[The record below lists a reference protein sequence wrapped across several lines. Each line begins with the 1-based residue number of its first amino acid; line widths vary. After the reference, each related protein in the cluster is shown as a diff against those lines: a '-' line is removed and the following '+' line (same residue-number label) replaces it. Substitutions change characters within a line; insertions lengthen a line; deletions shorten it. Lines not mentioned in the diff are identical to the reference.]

1 MPTYKQNM
9 KATAGNAPTKM
20 MGGIAG
26 IAAGIGR
33 AASQGD
39 MQSYLSQPQNAQL
52 AEIMQ
57 QSQPQSAIAGI
68 GSAMGTNP
76 ATPAPTSIMP
86 EDNNPFTG
94 QKFEISPVQMKGSF
108 SPLSKKVAEGV
119 YGNSQQRQMSV
130 QRTPLNFKD
139 QTGDGKITR
148 ADVIKARTE
157 GYKE

>member
-20 MGGIAG
+20 MGS

-108 SPLSKKVAEGV
+108 SPLSMATAEGI
-119 YGNSQQRQMSV
+119 YGNSEQRQMSV
-130 QRTPLNFKD
+130 ARPPFNPNV
-139 QTGDGKITR
+139 QT
-148 ADVIKARTE
+148 E
-157 GYKE
+157 E

>member
-1 MPTYKQNM
+1 
-9 KATAGNAPTKM
+9 
-20 MGGIAG
+20 
-26 IAAGIGR
+26 
-33 AASQGD
+33 

-76 ATPAPTSIMP
+76 ATPAPTGIMP

-157 GYKE
+157 GYEE

>member
-1 MPTYKQNM
+1 MPKYKQDGKTNSPAKM
-9 KATAGNAPTKM
+9 VGGLSQFGRAISAGQGLADVPIASQIMGQQQPVQSGIANAGNS
-20 MGGIAG
+20 
-26 IAAGIGR
+26 IG
-33 AASQGD
+33 
-39 MQSYLSQPQNAQL
+39 
-52 AEIMQ
+52 
-57 QSQPQSAIAGI
+57 
-68 GSAMGTNP
+68 
-76 ATPAPTSIMP
+76 ATPPPVDTTVAAPGT
-86 EDNNPFTG
+86 ENPFSG

-157 GYKE
+157 GYEE